1 LANEPYMMLIRQLRT
16 IKLNESLI
24 KVIGQFQKAISKIF
38 LFSTLNDGKKYVNR
52 CTKRSASN
60 MMGYRHVIAKKE
72 PRLGRSQTELI
83 PRIRLYF

>member
-1 LANEPYMMLIRQLRT
+1 MANEPYMMLIRQLRT

-38 LFSTLNDGKKYVNR
+38 LLSLFNDGKQHLIS
-52 CTKRSASN
+52 CTKRSVSN
-60 MMGYRHVIAKKE
+60 MMGYRHTITKKE
-72 PRLGRSQTELI
+72 PRLGRSQTEWI